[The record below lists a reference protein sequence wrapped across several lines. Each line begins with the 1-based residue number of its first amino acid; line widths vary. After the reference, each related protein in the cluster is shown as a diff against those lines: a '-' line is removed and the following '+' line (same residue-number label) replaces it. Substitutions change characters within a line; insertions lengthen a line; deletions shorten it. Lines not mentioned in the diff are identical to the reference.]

1 MNGLVSTA
9 ILSFIGAC
17 FGAVAGSFLNVVI
30 HRVPRLIEAHDGQVS
45 VREYIAGL
53 AWPASHCPQC
63 SHPIAWRDNVPVVS
77 YLALRGRC
85 RCCRETYGP
94 IYLIVELLAALAF
107 AYCVATFGLTPRA
120 FLAAILLAGL
130 VTLTIIDINEQLLPD
145 VVLAPLFVLGII
157 FQSLYGS
164 GLTHAALGAAA
175 AYGALWLIRESY
187 RLYAGVEGMGYGDVK
202 FAGVLGAWLGASA
215 LPMLFAIAFASGV
228 AVTLPLLLTGRIGKQ
243 AAIPFGPFLAFA
255 GACLF
260 VMPSAARLLANL
272 FALS

>member
-1 MNGLVSTA
+1 MNGLIATA
-9 ILSFIGAC
+9 VLSLIGAC
-17 FGAVAGSFLNVVI
+17 LGSVAGSFLNVVI
-30 HRVPRLIEAHDGQVS
+30 HRVPRLIDAHDGEVS
-45 VREYIAGL
+45 IRDYVAGL
-53 AWPASHCPQC
+53 AFPASHCQQC
-63 SHPIAWRDNVPVVS
+63 SHPIAWRDNVPILS

-85 RCCRETYGP
+85 RCCSKPYGP
-94 IYLIVELLAALAF
+94 RYLVVELLAALAF

-145 VVLAPLFVLGII
+145 IVLAPLFVLGLV

-164 GLTHAALGAAA
+164 GIAEAALGAGA

-202 FAGVLGAWLGASA
+202 FAGVLGAWLSAGA

-228 AVTLPLLLTGRIGKQ
+228 AVTVPLLLTGRIGKQ
-243 AAIPFGPFLAFA
+243 ATIPFGPFLAFG

-260 VMPSAARLLANL
+260 VMPSAARLLAGL
-272 FALS
+272 FALP